1 MRFIKQATTL
11 NAWVATKITTGVGTM
26 ACAYAFAVLAFLG
39 LPSAIDS
46 GQAIGWVSSQF
57 LQLVLLSVIMVGQR
71 VQGAKTEA
79 RDEETHAAVMAMHHE
94 TQNILADLTR
104 MLEVQK

>member
-1 MRFIKQATTL
+1 MNILKQTTAL
-11 NAWVATKITTGVGTM
+11 NAWIATKITTGVGTM

-39 LPSAIDS
+39 LPSAIAS

-79 RDEETHAAVMAMHHE
+79 RDEETHAAVIAMHKE
-94 TQNILADLTR
+94 TQEIIADLTK
-104 MLEVQK
+104 VVSS